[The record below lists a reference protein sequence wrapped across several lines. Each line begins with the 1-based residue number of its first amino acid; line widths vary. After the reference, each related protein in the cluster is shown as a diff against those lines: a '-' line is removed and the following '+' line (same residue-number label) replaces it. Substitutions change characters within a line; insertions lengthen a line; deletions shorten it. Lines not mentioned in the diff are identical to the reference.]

1 MLYQVT
7 AYEALGAI
15 TVQATTATTSPSGY
29 GWEHRILETLELPEG
44 VAGDA
49 WDVLWAIGQLLCER
63 ALERGSR
70 Q

>member
-7 AYEALGAI
+7 AYDALGAI
-15 TVQATTATTSPSGY
+15 TVQATTATANGSGY
-29 GWEHRILETLELPEG
+29 AWEHRILETLELPEG

-63 ALERGSR
+63 ALERGRR